1 MSRGHNNL
9 KGESMRRAED
19 PVEALRRHLEE
30 TGVDEHLSGLLAD
43 AWDALDNSDATS
55 MAALKLGRIEDPAW
69 DPPVLSFRIE
79 RHGGM
84 VKGSSRGEMQQ
95 WTLDLDTCSAHVAPV
110 GFRQRTP
117 LRNKLDTAGIA
128 TRIVTLVNTR
138 AEDPLLEWSKDKS
151 SVLIRLT
158 QAVDPDMAPKQT
170 LEGRR
175 RRLREALTPLL
186 AEIDWQPTNQP
197 GRYKVSSPSN

>member
-1 MSRGHNNL
+1 
-9 KGESMRRAED
+9 
-19 PVEALRRHLEE
+19 
-30 TGVDEHLSGLLAD
+30 
-43 AWDALDNSDATS
+43 
-55 MAALKLGRIEDPAW
+55 
-69 DPPVLSFRIE
+69 
-79 RHGGM
+79 
-84 VKGSSRGEMQQ
+84 
-95 WTLDLDTCSAHVAPV
+95 
-110 GFRQRTP
+110 
-117 LRNKLDTAGIA
+117 
-128 TRIVTLVNTR
+128 LVNTR